1 MAKINGITYPGV
13 TVEKDYKGNMKSI
26 SINLKRCSESIKEM
40 LKECGLFVEKSP
52 YNPKF
57 VKKVQDARNGNFTTV
72 TDVKEFMK
80 TL

>member
-13 TVEKDYKGNMKSI
+13 TIEKDYKGNMKTI
-26 SINLKRCSESIKEM
+26 SINLKRCSNAIKEL
-40 LKECGLFVEKSP
+40 LKEAGLFVEKSP
-52 YNPKF
+52 YDPKF

-80 TL
+80 SL

>member
-13 TVEKDYKGNMKSI
+13 TVEKDYKGNMTSI

-57 VKKVQDARNGNFTTV
+57 VKMIKDADNGDSIKVDNVSDFI
-72 TDVKEFMK
+72 DS
-80 TL
+80 L

>member
-13 TVEKDYKGNMKSI
+13 T
-26 SINLKRCSESIKEM
+26 
-40 LKECGLFVEKSP
+40 VEKSP

-72 TDVKEFMK
+72 TDVKEFMR

>member
-13 TVEKDYKGNMKSI
+13 TVEKDYKGNMKTI

-52 YNPKF
+52 YDPKF
-57 VKKVQDARNGNFTTV
+57 VKMIKDADKAPYVKVDNVREFIDA
-72 TDVKEFMK
+72 
-80 TL
+80 L